1 MRALMILIAVVVY
14 LFSLVF
20 LESELVK
27 LEARNERLTN
37 RVTELQNEK
46 KRLDS
51 EIMDLSNLA
60 VIEAE
65 AKNRGFVFPRK
76 EDILGVMK

>member
-1 MRALMILIAVVVY
+1 MILIAVVIY

-20 LESELVK
+20 FESELVK

-37 RVTELQNEK
+37 RMTELQNEK

-60 VIEAE
+60 VIEVE
-65 AKNRGFVFPRK
+65 AKKRGFVFPCK
-76 EDILGVMK
+76 EDILGVVK

>member
-1 MRALMILIAVVVY
+1 MILIAVVVY

>member
-20 LESELVK
+20 FESELVK

-37 RVTELQNEK
+37 RMTELQNEK

-60 VIEAE
+60 VIEVE
-65 AKNRGFVFPRK
+65 AKKRGFVFPRK
-76 EDILGVMK
+76 EDILGVVK